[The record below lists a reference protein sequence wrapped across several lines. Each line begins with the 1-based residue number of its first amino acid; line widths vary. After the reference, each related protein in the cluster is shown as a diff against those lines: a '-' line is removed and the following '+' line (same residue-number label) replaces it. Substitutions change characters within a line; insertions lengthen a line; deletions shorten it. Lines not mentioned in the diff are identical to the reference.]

1 MDFSFDCLYFCWYFS
16 GSCVEVTILPT
27 DPLYPNDN
35 NGTVRAYDADLDTYC
50 RFIGKSNFFSYYLS
64 HDKYPSWF
72 FQYVFAA
79 TAATIVSGS
88 IAERV
93 HFSAYF
99 VYSIL
104 ITGKGFS

>member
-1 MDFSFDCLYFCWYFS
+1 MCSHSSSWYFYWYFS
-16 GSCVEVTILPT
+16 GSCVEVTVFPT

-35 NGTVRAYDADLDTYC
+35 NGTVRAYDASLDTYC

-104 ITGKGFS
+104 ITGK